1 MSQNSLTI
9 LSIMSLDF
17 EAFLEPSR
25 LIAIDI
31 CSLSTFLK
39 VKVEF
44 NSFIFNSKY
53 TWMVI
58 ASSNKLIKVVITI
71 IVVKG

>member
-17 EAFLEPSR
+17 ETFLEPNR

-58 ASSNKLIKVVITI
+58 ASSNKLIKVAITI